1 MTFQPNILLRWI
13 IDMTPSLECLV
24 SPCLE
29 AQLVQG
35 EVPQC
40 QCISCTPGAAGAAAA
55 GSGTALPAGWD
66 AVGLCWEQERGSCGE
81 TVSSHARN

>member
-1 MTFQPNILLRWI
+1 M
-13 IDMTPSLECLV
+13 
-24 SPCLE
+24 
-29 AQLVQG
+29 QG
-35 EVPQC
+35 EVPQGH
-40 QCISCTPGAAGAAAA
+40 CISCALGTAGAAAA